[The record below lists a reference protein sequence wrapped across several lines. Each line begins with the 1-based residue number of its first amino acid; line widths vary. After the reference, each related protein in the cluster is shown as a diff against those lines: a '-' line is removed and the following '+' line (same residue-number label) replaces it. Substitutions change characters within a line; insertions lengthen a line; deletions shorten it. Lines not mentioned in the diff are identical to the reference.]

1 MDLARPVVSAKPER
15 RRERRRRSPQ
25 EHGIVA
31 ARVRPGYIV
40 SLVDISTRGA
50 QLDTDRRLLPGS
62 AVDLLLALQVG
73 GLVVRGRVLRC
84 SVTQV
89 GAGEVRYRGAVA
101 FDRRI
106 WWSRTMEYVVPRSEP
121 ALAAE
126 RAGTDYPDDGAV
138 R

>member
-1 MDLARPVVSAKPER
+1 M
-15 RRERRRRSPQ
+15 
-25 EHGIVA
+25 A
-31 ARVRPGYIV
+31 ARVRPGYSV
-40 SLVDISTRGA
+40 SLVDISTMGA
-50 QLDTDRRLLPGS
+50 QLDTDRRLLPGTV
-62 AVDLLLALQVG
+62 VDLLLALQVG

-84 SVTQV
+84 SVTRV

-121 ALAAE
+121 PLAAE
-126 RAGTDYPDDGAV
+126 RAGTDYPDEGAG

>member
-1 MDLARPVVSAKPER
+1 MGPARPAVSVKPER

-31 ARVRPGYIV
+31 ARVRPGHSV
-40 SLVDISTRGA
+40 ALVDISTRGA
-50 QLDTDRRLLPGS
+50 QLDTDRRLLPGT

-84 SVTQV
+84 SVTRV
-89 GAGEVRYRGAVA
+89 KAAEVRYRGAVV
-101 FDRRI
+101 FERRL

-121 ALAAE
+121 ALGAE
-126 RAGTDYPDDGAV
+126 RAGTDYPEDA
-138 R
+138 RTP